1 LEDIDLQR
9 AVIADRF
16 AGAVSLEAAVV
27 RGEQL
32 KVGYDPEPTNICH
45 GQIWGNPSNRK
56 RRRLLKSCAWYI
68 EIPEV
73 SLRDE

>member
-32 KVGYDPEPTNICH
+32 KVGYDPEPTVFATGRSGAIRATENVV
-45 GQIWGNPSNRK
+45 G
-56 RRRLLKSCAWYI
+56 Y
-68 EIPEV
+68 
-73 SLRDE
+73 